1 MIERLSAFFRRLED
15 KPDIPPSGSDE
26 MALAA
31 TALMVET
38 AVMDETFDETER
50 ATITRLI
57 GARFAL
63 DPAAARALVEEA
75 EQAVDASIQLFG
87 FTKSINDHFNPEQRV
102 ELIEMLWEV
111 AYADGIVHDFEE
123 NLLRRIAGLIYVTD
137 RDRGLARNKV
147 RKRLGLE

>member
-1 MIERLSAFFRRLED
+1 
-15 KPDIPPSGSDE
+15 

-31 TALMVET
+31 TALLGET
-38 AVMDETFDETER
+38 AVMDETFDEAER
-50 ATITRLI
+50 ATVTRLI

-63 DPAAARALVEEA
+63 DPAAAKTLVEEA

-87 FTKSINDHFNPEQRV
+87 FTKSINHHFSPEQRV

>member
-1 MIERLSAFFRRLED
+1 MIERLSALFRRLED

-31 TALMVET
+31 TALLVET

-147 RKRLGLE
+147 RERLGLE

>member
-1 MIERLSAFFRRLED
+1 
-15 KPDIPPSGSDE
+15 

-31 TALMVET
+31 TALLVET
-38 AVMDETFDETER
+38 AVMDETFDDAER
-50 ATITRLI
+50 ATIMRLI

-87 FTKSINDHFNPEQRV
+87 FTKSINDHFSPEQRV
-102 ELIEMLWEV
+102 ELMEMLWEV

-147 RKRLGLE
+147 RERLGLE

>member
-1 MIERLSAFFRRLED
+1 MLNRLSAFFRRLED
-15 KPDIPPSGSDE
+15 KPEIPSDGSDE

-31 TALMVET
+31 TALLVET
-38 AVMDETFDETER
+38 AVMDVTFDEAER

-63 DPAAARALVEEA
+63 DPAAAQALVVEA

-87 FTKSINDHFNPEQRV
+87 FTKSINDHFSPEQRV
-102 ELIEMLWEV
+102 ELMEMLWEV

-147 RKRLGLE
+147 RERLGLE

>member
-1 MIERLSAFFRRLED
+1 
-15 KPDIPPSGSDE
+15 

-31 TALMVET
+31 TALLVET
-38 AVMDETFDETER
+38 AVMDETFDEAER

-63 DPAAARALVEEA
+63 DPAAARAQVEEA
-75 EQAVDASIQLFG
+75 EQAVDASIQLYG
-87 FTKSINDHFNPEQRV
+87 FTKSINDHFSPEQRV

-111 AYADGIVHDFEE
+111 AYADGNVHDFEE

-147 RKRLGLE
+147 RERLGLE